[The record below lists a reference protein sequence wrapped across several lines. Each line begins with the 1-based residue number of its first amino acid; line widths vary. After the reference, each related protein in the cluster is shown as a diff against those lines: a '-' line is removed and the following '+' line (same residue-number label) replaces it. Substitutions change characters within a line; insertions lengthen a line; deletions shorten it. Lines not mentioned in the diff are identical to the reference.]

1 MSVAGFTLLPDF
13 ASDDR
18 GTDWNDYRTT
28 NGAEATTQAIITGV
42 RASQAQALASEPHR
56 EEQHSA
62 TQGHDLQEERQAQAH
77 EDEEVEIALVE
88 REQEHEQSLSLGR

>member
-1 MSVAGFTLLPDF
+1 MQQGH
-13 ASDDR
+13 R

-28 NGAEATTQAIITGV
+28 NGAEATTQAIMTGV
-42 RASQAQALASEPHR
+42 RSCQAQALASELHR